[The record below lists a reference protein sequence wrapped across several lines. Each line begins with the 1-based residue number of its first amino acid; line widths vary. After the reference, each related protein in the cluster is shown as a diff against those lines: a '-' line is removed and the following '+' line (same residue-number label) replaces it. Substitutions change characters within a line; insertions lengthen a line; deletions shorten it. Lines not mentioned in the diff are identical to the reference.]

1 MLDGK
6 LEISSIC
13 HGALQIKGN
22 ASVAGLIAGLF
33 CKNII
38 LFEIVSLR
46 KDFIMRTIKL
56 SAFIL
61 FLVTISVIS
70 GCTDE
75 LKDLKVQNDIQRN
88 RINEL
93 TSELKTSEL
102 KMDKLQRELD
112 GTKGLSGVEIDVLK
126 QKIVVLEKDIANKK
140 ALIGSMQGQL
150 LYGAELPVELSTLL
164 EDFAN
169 KSDMVT
175 FESARGLVKFKSDLL
190 FEPGSDVVAP
200 QATEAIKAL
209 CGILNSE
216 EGKKFDVII
225 AGHTDDMQIGKAE
238 TRIKHPT
245 NWHLSAH
252 RAISV
257 LDLMARNTIE
267 SNRMSV
273 RGFGEFRPLEA
284 NEPNKKGN
292 SANRRVEIYI
302 VAKGT

>member
-1 MLDGK
+1 
-6 LEISSIC
+6 
-13 HGALQIKGN
+13 
-22 ASVAGLIAGLF
+22 
-33 CKNII
+33 
-38 LFEIVSLR
+38 
-46 KDFIMRTIKL
+46 MRTIKF
-56 SAFIL
+56 SAF
-61 FLVTISVIS
+61 TIFIFTIFIMG

-75 LKDLKVQNDIQRN
+75 LKDMKVQNDIQRN

-93 TSELKTSEL
+93 TSELKANEL

-112 GTKGLSGVEIDVLK
+112 ATKGLSGIELDVLN
-126 QKIVVLEKDIANKK
+126 QKIAALEKDIADKK

-150 LYGAELPVELSTLL
+150 LYGTELPVELSTLL
-164 EDFAN
+164 EDFA
-169 KSDMVT
+169 KDSDMVT
-175 FESARGLVKFKSDLL
+175 FDSTRGLVKFKSDLL
-190 FEPGSDVVAP
+190 FQPGSDVVAP
-200 QATEAIKAL
+200 QAINAVKAL
-209 CGILNSE
+209 CGILNGD
-216 EGKKFDVII
+216 EGKNFDVIV
-225 AGHTDDMQIGKAE
+225 AGHTDDVRIGKAE

-252 RAISV
+252 RAIAV
-257 LDLMARNTIE
+257 LDVMARNAID

>member
-1 MLDGK
+1 
-6 LEISSIC
+6 
-13 HGALQIKGN
+13 
-22 ASVAGLIAGLF
+22 
-33 CKNII
+33 
-38 LFEIVSLR
+38 
-46 KDFIMRTIKL
+46 MRTIKF
-56 SAFIL
+56 SAF
-61 FLVTISVIS
+61 TIFIFTIFIMG

-75 LKDLKVQNDIQRN
+75 LKDMKVQNDIQRN

-93 TSELKTSEL
+93 TSELKANEL

-112 GTKGLSGVEIDVLK
+112 ATKGLSGIELDVLN
-126 QKIVVLEKDIANKK
+126 QKIAALEKDIADKK

-150 LYGAELPVELSTLL
+150 LYGTELPVELSTLL
-164 EDFAN
+164 EDFA
-169 KSDMVT
+169 KDSDMVT
-175 FESARGLVKFKSDLL
+175 FDSTRGLVKFKSDLL
-190 FEPGSDVVAP
+190 FQPGSDVVAP
-200 QATEAIKAL
+200 QAINAVKAL
-209 CGILNSE
+209 CGILNGD
-216 EGKKFDVII
+216 EGKNFDVIV
-225 AGHTDDMQIGKAE
+225 AGHTDDVRIGKAE